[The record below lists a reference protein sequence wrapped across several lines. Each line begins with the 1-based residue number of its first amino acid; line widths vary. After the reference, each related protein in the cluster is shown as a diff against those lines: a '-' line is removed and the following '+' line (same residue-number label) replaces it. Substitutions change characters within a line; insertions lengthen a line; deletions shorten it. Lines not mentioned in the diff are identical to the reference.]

1 MTVPG
6 NMAGMA
12 KKLITRI
19 IDDLDGTE
27 LEDGGRTVSFSLE
40 GRAYEID
47 LSDKNA
53 DKLRDALA
61 PFIKVARSTQSTAGN
76 SRARRSAR
84 GSSNLAAVRAWAKD
98 NGHDVSER
106 GRVPAAVLAAYE
118 AAH

>member
-1 MTVPG
+1 
-6 NMAGMA
+6 MA

-61 PFIKVARSTQSTAGN
+61 PFIKVARSSSASGP
-76 SRARRSAR
+76 RARRSAR
-84 GSSNLAAVRAWAKD
+84 GSSNLAAVRAWAND
-98 NGHDVSER
+98 NGHTVSER
-106 GRVPAAVLAAYE
+106 GRVPATVLAAYE